1 MKYSSRGIALTYIK
15 QGESSI
21 ISKIFTEE
29 KGLQAFIVKSVRSKK
44 SKKKLSYFEPLKLL
58 NINASFN
65 SKKSLQYLEDIV
77 IANTIDDPS
86 NKIKKTFIAF
96 FIAEITSRVLQENEQ
111 NKALFNFIWETT
123 STLYKTKKIDP
134 NFALKYLVDLSLFL
148 GFYPSK
154 ITINNPFFDLENGD
168 FSKKIN
174 AKKMFL
180 DKEKSTYLK
189 MLLNK
194 QEVIIPQD
202 QKTSLLKGL
211 LTYYKLHH
219 YNLDTITSH
228 LVIESLRK

>member
-21 ISKIFTEE
+21 ISKVFTEE

-58 NINASFN
+58 NINAGFN

-77 IANTIDDPS
+77 IANTIDDSS

-123 STLYKTKKIDP
+123 STLYKTEKIDP
-134 NFALKYLVDLSLFL
+134 NFALKYLVDLSRFL

-154 ITINNPFFDLENGD
+154 ITINNPFFDLENGN

-174 AKKMFL
+174 AKNMFL

-202 QKTSLLKGL
+202 QKTNLLKGL

-219 YNLDTITSH
+219 YNLDSITSH